1 MDGLNSL
8 AKQINETAKSKGWWD
23 GTEVSGRDPYVGDFK
38 TTVPRPVGEVLA
50 LVHSEVSEALEEY
63 RDGHDLRRMRY
74 VHPDGTACDPDVICR
89 ARAGVNSDAKPEG
102 FPIELADVLIRVL
115 DACAEWDIDI
125 EEAMRVKIQYNST
138 RKHRHGGKLA

>member
-8 AKQINETAKSKGWWD
+8 AKQINETARSKGWWE
-23 GTEVSGRDPYVGDFK
+23 GTEVGVDGDCS
-38 TTVPRPVGEVLA
+38 TVTVPRPVGEVLA

-74 VHPDGTACDPDVICR
+74 VHPDGTVCDPEVICR

-138 RKHRHGGKLA
+138 RPHRHGGKLA